1 MKLIISFIL
10 FSLLCAGC
18 ETARQGA
25 QEVGRPIGGA
35 MKAVGGV
42 TEGAVE
48 GYTDQQTDNPYN
60 R

>member
-1 MKLIISFIL
+1 MKTFIFFVL
-10 FSLLCAGC
+10 CFLLCAGC

-48 GYTDQQTDNPYN
+48 GYTDEDTDNPYN